1 MKKLLLLL
9 MLLSTTL
16 INAAYANQIIT
27 GYVYDAADK
36 QPLPG
41 VVVKSEDP
49 SKAVTTDIAGHFEI
63 RLADK
68 TTALAF
74 IFIGYQTQVVKLTGN
89 KPLQIYLQAAT
100 NNLNETVTLGYGK
113 TQTQSVSKI
122 KAYEITSMPSPVGG
136 RVSGLQVTPNR
147 QTTSVSQ
154 RYMIPAS
161 PSAIHIRGTNS
172 ITTGQQ
178 PLIIVDGITV
188 NTISSINPNDIEK
201 MDVLKDASATAIYGS
216 KGANG
221 VILIA
226 TKNRKFAKDKKA
238 IAEAQKIIPP
248 AAPFVTNPATPPFDE
263 SYQATV
269 ENKFQNPL
277 HDPLS
282 TFSVD
287 VDAASYSNIRRYI
300 NNGQLPPKYAVRIEE
315 MINYFDYNLPAPVNN
330 EPVAIHTELSAAPWN
345 PQHRLLRIGLK
356 ARVIANEKLPASN
369 LVFLIDVSGS
379 MNAANKLPLVQSSL
393 KMLVDELRPQDK
405 VAIVVYAGAAG
416 LVLPPTPGNQKTTIK
431 DAIDRLQAGGSTAG
445 GAGIKLAYHIA
456 QENFLK
462 KGNNRVILATDGDFN
477 VGASSDQDMEQL
489 IEQERKSG
497 VFLSVL
503 GYGMGNYKDSKME
516 TLADKGNGNYAYIDN
531 ATEAR
536 KTLVSEFG
544 GTLFTVA
551 KDVKL
556 QLEFNPAK
564 VAAYRLTGY
573 ENRLL
578 NKEDFNNDLKDAG
591 DMGAGHRVTALYEI
605 IPAGTKDDFTNS
617 VDPLKYQQP
626 KQSTVV
632 KPSSDEM
639 LTIKFR
645 YKEPAGSASKLSK
658 AVIVDRPV
666 AFDKTST
673 DFKWAS
679 AVAEV
684 GMLLRD
690 SEFKQSANFKHA
702 ISIARAAKGTDHEG
716 YRAEFIKLAESAM
729 LLSKSTTLALEGDRE
744 Q

>member
-1 MKKLLLLL
+1 M
-9 MLLSTTL
+9 
-16 INAAYANQIIT
+16 
-27 GYVYDAADK
+27 
-36 QPLPG
+36 
-41 VVVKSEDP
+41 
-49 SKAVTTDIAGHFEI
+49 
-63 RLADK
+63 
-68 TTALAF
+68 
-74 IFIGYQTQVVKLTGN
+74 
-89 KPLQIYLQAAT
+89 
-100 NNLNETVTLGYGK
+100 
-113 TQTQSVSKI
+113 
-122 KAYEITSMPSPVGG
+122 
-136 RVSGLQVTPNR
+136 
-147 QTTSVSQ
+147 
-154 RYMIPAS
+154 
-161 PSAIHIRGTNS
+161 
-172 ITTGQQ
+172 
-178 PLIIVDGITV
+178 IVDGIVV
-188 NTISSINPNDIEK
+188 NNISSINPNDFK
-201 MDVLKDASATAIYGS
+201 SVDVLKDASAAIYGS
-216 KGANG
+216 KAANG
-221 VILIA
+221 VIVMT
-226 TKNRKFAKDKKA
+226 TKNQKFAKDKKA
-238 IAEAQKIIPP
+238 IAEAQRIIPP
-248 AAPFVTNPATPPFDE
+248 AVPQITKPVAPVYDE

-277 HDPLS
+277 RDPLS

-315 MINYFDYNLPAPVNN
+315 MLNYFDYNLPAPVNK
-330 EPVAIHTELSAAPWN
+330 EPIAIHTELSAAPWN

-356 ARVIANEKLPASN
+356 ARVVATEKLPASN

-379 MNAANKLPLVQSSL
+379 MSDANKLPLVQSSL
-393 KMLVDELRPQDK
+393 KMLVDQLRPQDK

-445 GAGIKLAYHIA
+445 GEGIKLAYRMA
-456 QENFLK
+456 KENFLK
-462 KGNNRVILATDGDFN
+462 EGNNRVILATDGDFN

-564 VAAYRLTGY
+564 VAAYRLIGY

-578 NKEDFNNDLKDAG
+578 NQEDFNNDLKDAG

-605 IPAGTKDDFTNS
+605 IPIGVKDNYTNS
-617 VDPLKYQQP
+617 VDPLKYQKPQP
-626 KQSTVV
+626 SSSTV
-632 KPSSDEM
+632 KTSSDEM

-645 YKEPAGSASKLSK
+645 YKEPAGLVSKLSQ
-658 AVIVDRPV
+658 AVV
-666 AFDKTST
+666 FDWPLEFSKTST
-673 DFKWAS
+673 DF
-679 AVAEV
+679 
-684 GMLLRD
+684 M
-690 SEFKQSANFKHA
+690 QSRYVQLNIQHLCCYIKPYDTANTYYKYSH
-702 ISIARAAKGTDHEG
+702 IITWE
-716 YRAEFIKLAESAM
+716 
-729 LLSKSTTLALEGDRE
+729 
-744 Q
+744 